1 MINFITY
8 GDENYYNSKKILTES
23 AKKTNWF
30 NTINSCQSSTKKLFL
45 ENKIVINTKQIIIEF
60 FFIFG
65 NFKKKLLVGYY
76 IKK

>member
-45 ENKIVINTKQIIIEF
+45 ENKIVINTK
-60 FFIFG
+60 
-65 NFKKKLLVGYY
+65 
-76 IKK
+76 